1 MKKIIYLLCFVVL
14 FACTFQVK
22 HRGYIFPKDFENS
35 INSIKT
41 TKQLKDIFG
50 SPLVKTIYG
59 QNVWVYA
66 GTDENYRGPFKEKY
80 TNTTVLFALVHGN
93 NIIKMKILK
102 DKDLPKIKINDDETQ
117 VPNAIDLN
125 AFEELFNNIGR
136 FKPAGT

>member
-1 MKKIIYLLCFVVL
+1 MLKFIYLFCFVVL

-22 HRGYIFPKDFENS
+22 HRGYIFPQNFEGS

-50 SPLVKTIYG
+50 SPLIKTIYG
-59 QNVWVYA
+59 QNIWVYA
-66 GTDENYRGPFKEKY
+66 GVDENYRGPLKEKY
-80 TNTTVLFALVHGN
+80 TDTIVLFAWINGN
-93 NIIKMKILK
+93 NVIKTKILK
-102 DKDLPKIKINDDETQ
+102 DKDLPKIKINSDETK

-125 AFEELFNNIGR
+125 AIEELFNNIGR